1 MHTFILW
8 TVFFASNLLKLIWDY
23 CVWLQSIEF
32 HERGK
37 KHKEN
42 VQRRIE
48 EVINSVFRSIL
59 CPNIPIIVIIL
70 KVLSLCFA
78 QVQKKGREA
87 VKVQKQLQN
96 DLAAIEEVL

>member
-1 MHTFILW
+1 MLW
-8 TVFFASNLLKLIWDY
+8 TVFLAINLLNLIWDY
-23 CVWLQSIEF
+23 CFWLQSIEF

-48 EVINSVFRSIL
+48 EVINSVSRGIL
-59 CPNIPIIVIIL
+59 SPNIPIIVIYIL
-70 KVLSLCFA
+70 KVLTLCYT

-87 VKVQKQLQN
+87 VKVKKQLQN